1 MYTFGGKNTTV
12 VSSRS
17 ILLDLCVD
25 LWKFSVVKVALVT
38 GSLVNDSSN
47 QRLNSGFFF
56 IHSILTI

>member
-1 MYTFGGKNTTV
+1 
-12 VSSRS
+12 
-17 ILLDLCVD
+17 LDLCVD